1 MGNYV
6 LPDYEDESVLT
17 KKVEHILTLLDATCL
32 CRTVHSLLCKASVWL
47 GLGLAKQYKAQ
58 GEATASLESL
68 IAEARGVVENLAQ
81 VGTCFIK
88 G

>member
-17 KKVEHILTLLDATCL
+17 KKVEHILTLLEATCL

-47 GLGLAKQYKAQ
+47 GLGLARQYKAQ
-58 GEATASLESL
+58 GPGESHC
-68 IAEARGVVENLAQ
+68 RGQGVVENIAQ
-81 VGTCFIK
+81 VGY

>member
-1 MGNYV
+1 MFY
-6 LPDYEDESVLT
+6 LITKTSVLT
-17 KKVEHILTLLDATCL
+17 KKVEHILTLLEATCL